1 MGCSKYRPRETS
13 CIDCGDV
20 FMKMNGAHVR
30 CAKCAA
36 IRKSEL
42 QKQSYFWRK
51 LRQAAQADTA
61 ESTANCKRY
70 EVRTE
75 TLQDAVRHADALGV
89 SYGHYMAMPDYEK
102 RKKLQNLQQKKKP
115 RTGGNRKRGKGK

>member
-1 MGCSKYRPRETS
+1 MSCPRFQPHEANY
-13 CIDCGDV
+13 IDCGEA
-20 FMKMNGAHVR
+20 FMKTNGAHVR

-36 IRKSEL
+36 IRKKEL
-42 QKQSYFWRK
+42 LKQSYLKKK

-61 ESTANCKRY
+61 ESTANCRRY

-75 TLQDAVRHADALGV
+75 TLQDAARHADALGV

-102 RKKLQNLQQKKKP
+102 RKMLQKLQQKKKP
-115 RTGGNRKRGKGK
+115 RTGGNRKRGHR